1 MNILSKMTENRFYLT
16 TNSIFSLMN
25 FSHIKEFQV
34 LSFFSYCPYFLDD
47 PPPPH
52 EPSLSDNLSD
62 REFLERIVRIW
73 NYLLNGVLR
82 NTEKQCF
89 WKQLRLSLVH
99 REAVVQR
106 YSVEKVF
113 LEISE
118 NSQEGT
124 SARISFL

>member
-47 PPPPH
+47 PPPPPH

-73 NYLLNGVLR
+73 NYLLNSKKEEIWHRCFPVNFAKFLR
-82 NTEKQCF
+82 TLFFTEHLWWLLLTYFMKKLNFQ
-89 WKQLRLSLVH
+89 
-99 REAVVQR
+99 
-106 YSVEKVF
+106 
-113 LEISE
+113 
-118 NSQEGT
+118 
-124 SARISFL
+124 